1 MQELV
6 EFVVKQLVDDKDNV
20 QISAQSQG
28 KATTITVKVAPNEM
42 GKVIGKR
49 GKIITAIR
57 CLAKAV
63 GNKDGIKYTIEVVD

>member
-6 EFVVKQLVDDKDNV
+6 EFVVKQLVDDKDSV
-20 QISAQSQG
+20 QISTQTEG
-28 KATTITVKVAPNEM
+28 KITTVTVKVASAET

-63 GNKDGIKYTIEVVD
+63 GNKDGKKYSIEIVD